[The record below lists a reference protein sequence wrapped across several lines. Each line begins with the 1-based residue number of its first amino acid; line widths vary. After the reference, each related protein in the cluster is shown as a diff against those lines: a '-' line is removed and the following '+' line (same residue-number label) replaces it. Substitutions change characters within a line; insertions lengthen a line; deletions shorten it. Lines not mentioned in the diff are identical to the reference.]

1 MAGYK
6 NKKNTNKVEELIQ
19 NSGKKK
25 KVSTSKELKKDSE
38 TFLIEIKDL
47 REKLEN
53 AEDEKLRALAEL
65 ENIRRRMQKEKEDS
79 AKYGASDISRDL
91 FEILDNLDRAIQAAP
106 KILEKKDEIESKYLS
121 LREGIELIQRE
132 LLSILKRHGIE
143 SILPEVGEKFD
154 PNIHQAMM
162 EILREDLDPGL
173 VCEILQNGY
182 KIYDRL
188 LRPAMVGVSKSK
200 QDQKSDD

>member
-38 TFLIEIKDL
+38 TFLIEIKEL

>member
-1 MAGYK
+1 MKIAIFSLDIRWRKYMAGYK

-91 FEILDNLDRAIQAAP
+91 FEILD
-106 KILEKKDEIESKYLS
+106 
-121 LREGIELIQRE
+121 
-132 LLSILKRHGIE
+132 
-143 SILPEVGEKFD
+143 V
-154 PNIHQAMM
+154 
-162 EILREDLDPGL
+162 
-173 VCEILQNGY
+173 
-182 KIYDRL
+182 IY
-188 LRPAMVGVSKSK
+188 
-200 QDQKSDD
+200 

>member
-162 EILREDLDPGL
+162 EIPREDLDPGL

-200 QDQKSDD
+200 QDQKADD

>member
-188 LRPAMVGVSKSK
+188 LSPAMVGVSKSK
-200 QDQKSDD
+200 QDQKADD

>member
-200 QDQKSDD
+200 QDQKADD

>member
-6 NKKNTNKVEELIQ
+6 NKKNTNKIEELIQ

-162 EILREDLDPGL
+162 EITKEDLDPGL

>member
-6 NKKNTNKVEELIQ
+6 NKKNTNKIEELIQ

>member
-1 MAGYK
+1 M
-6 NKKNTNKVEELIQ
+6 
-19 NSGKKK
+19 
-25 KVSTSKELKKDSE
+25 
-38 TFLIEIKDL
+38 
-47 REKLEN
+47 
-53 AEDEKLRALAEL
+53 
-65 ENIRRRMQKEKEDS
+65 
-79 AKYGASDISRDL
+79 
-91 FEILDNLDRAIQAAP
+91 
-106 KILEKKDEIESKYLS
+106 
-121 LREGIELIQRE
+121 REGIELIQRE

-162 EILREDLDPGL
+162 EIPKEDLDPGL

-200 QDQKSDD
+200 QDQKADD